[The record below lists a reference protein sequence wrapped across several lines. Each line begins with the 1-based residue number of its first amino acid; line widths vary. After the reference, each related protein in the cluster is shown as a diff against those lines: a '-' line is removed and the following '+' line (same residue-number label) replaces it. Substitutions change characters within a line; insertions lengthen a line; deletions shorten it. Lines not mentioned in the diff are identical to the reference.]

1 MRKTSKGY
9 GKQRFLSL
17 YREPRFNRRF
27 PFSSCA
33 HCAASCDAAIEAHS
47 LKNYV
52 GALDK
57 ATTSTRFMVFDQDA
71 RVVAVARKNTG
82 KSLTLRWL
90 LQNIPGAREQTAS
103 GDLLFGNVD
112 T

>member
-1 MRKTSKGY
+1 M
-9 GKQRFLSL
+9 
-17 YREPRFNRRF
+17 
-27 PFSSCA
+27 
-33 HCAASCDAAIEAHS
+33 
-47 LKNYV
+47 KNYV
-52 GALDK
+52 GAIDQ

-112 T
+112 TFLLSNLTGRAKGGVHVTDVTNAGRTQPLSLQTLD